1 MRTSG
6 QERFPLM
13 SRINVKKIR
22 GRCTILP
29 YAVLAVFVGANVLQ
43 GATWASLASV
53 PRASQMLFGPT
64 MGPSELSW
72 QMNANS
78 IAQIVMVLP
87 TMWLLSRRAGA
98 RGRAGGLRTVIH
110 LGCGFIFIQNALWWA
125 AARSIGVVPG
135 DRGTTVTKAALLVG
149 AVLGGF
155 GEMMLQSAHH
165 RSCRRTGSRRT
176 RAALPPQSLQ
186 SVATLANAS
195 RTSSISMLRP
205 PPRSRPRSL

>member
-1 MRTSG
+1 MLAPRA
-6 QERFPLM
+6 
-13 SRINVKKIR
+13 R
-22 GRCTILP
+22 GRCSTVLP
-29 YAVLAVFVGANVLQ
+29 YVVLAVFVGANVLQ

-78 IAQIVMVLP
+78 IAQIIMVLP
-87 TMWLLSRRAGA
+87 TMLLLSRRA
-98 RGRAGGLRTVIH
+98 GLRTVIH

-135 DRGTTVTKAALLVG
+135 DRGTTFTNAALLVG

-155 GEMMLQSAHH
+155 GEMMLQSTPSQLSAYWSES
-165 RSCRRTGSRRT
+165 RS
-176 RAALPPQSLQ
+176 APP
-186 SVATLANAS
+186 
-195 RTSSISMLRP
+195 
-205 PPRSRPRSL
+205 